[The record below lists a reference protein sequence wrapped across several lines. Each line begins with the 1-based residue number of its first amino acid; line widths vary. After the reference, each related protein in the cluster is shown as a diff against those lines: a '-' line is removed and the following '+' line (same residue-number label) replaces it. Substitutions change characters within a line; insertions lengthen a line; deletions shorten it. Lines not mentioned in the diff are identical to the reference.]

1 MSGVDSVSMA
11 MTRLSDNEKSGDGE
25 SDSEDKRSSLSP
37 DQSELSS
44 PLPLSSKLLVKTE
57 ECEINSEF
65 RIVRLKRPNATAIG
79 GMVSKRR
86 KPNNS
91 EDFKSPDL
99 YSLNS
104 GVLKKIFEGNFPD
117 NEPIMVQVSLFIY
130 FIFACI
136 KIVFILDDHE
146 GEDEGKQASCLSL

>member
-1 MSGVDSVSMA
+1 MA
-11 MTRLSDNEKSGDGE
+11 MTRLSDNEKSGE
-25 SDSEDKRSSLSP
+25 SDSEDKSSSPSP

-44 PLPLSSKLLVKTE
+44 LLPPSSQLLVKTE
-57 ECEINSEF
+57 ECEMNSEF

-86 KPNNS
+86 KPINS
-91 EDFKSPDL
+91 KDFKSPDL
-99 YSLNS
+99 YSLNT

-130 FIFACI
+130 FLFAVN
-136 KIVFILDDHE
+136 KTVFILDDHE

>member
-11 MTRLSDNEKSGDGE
+11 MTRLSDNEKSGE

-117 NEPIMVQVSLFIY
+117 NEPIMVQVSLFFY

-136 KIVFILDDHE
+136 KIVFILDDYE